1 MQPPVQ
7 IGAIVDDKYRIDAF
21 LGSGG
26 MSVVALAFHLELE
39 QQVAIKFLHAQGLEQ
54 DETAQRFKREARA
67 GARIQSEHVVRVL
80 DVGALPDGCPYI
92 VMEHLKGNDLAHE
105 LALRQ
110 LLPAA
115 EVAGY
120 LLEACEALAAA
131 HGAGVVHRD
140 LKPEN
145 LFLAERSD
153 GTRTVKLLDF
163 GISKS
168 LMGTS
173 LTDLALTRTAMF
185 MGSPLYMS
193 PEQMRSSRNV
203 DARSDIWSVGAIL
216 YEMLSGKQPFY
227 AESIPELCLSVIG
240 DEPKPLR
247 ELVPDLP
254 TGLELIVERCLEK
267 DRERRYATVAEVAL
281 ALAPFAPS
289 EDSSAERTARILALS
304 RVAPEMRA
312 SEMRASEMRA
322 SEMRASETLHEARL
336 SSLKRPGSAPSTF
349 APSSRSGAYG
359 VAASARV
366 AKRHAP
372 ALLAGVAALTFVT
385 WWFWRGAPARP
396 EQALVAAEP
405 QPIAQPLPTI
415 SGEDQ
420 GPLSERQGTVGL
432 PNAEDAQSTPAEA
445 APARTPKGAR
455 TPRAV
460 GASRAS
466 RAASSSD
473 TAVAQAAPAASAK
486 PANAWDPAT
495 FGGRY

>member
-7 IGAIVDDKYRIDAF
+7 LGAIVDDKYRIDAF
-21 LGSGG
+21 LGSGA

-54 DETAQRFKREARA
+54 YQTAQRFKREARA

-92 VMEHLKGNDLAHE
+92 VMEHLKGNDLAQE
-105 LALRQ
+105 LAQRQ
-110 LLPAA
+110 RLPAA
-115 EVAGY
+115 QAVGH

-168 LMGTS
+168 LMGHS
-173 LTDLALTRTAMF
+173 LTDLALTRTATF

-227 AESIPELCLSVIG
+227 AESIPELCLSVIE
-240 DEPKPLR
+240 DQPEPLR

-281 ALAPFAPS
+281 ALAPFAPPV
-289 EDSSAERTARILALS
+289 DSSAERTARILALS
-304 RVAPEMRA
+304 RVA
-312 SEMRASEMRA
+312 
-322 SEMRASETLHEARL
+322 ARN
-336 SSLKRPGSAPSTF
+336 
-349 APSSRSGAYG
+349 
-359 VAASARV
+359 ARV
-366 AKRHAP
+366 R
-372 ALLAGVAALTFVT
+372 
-385 WWFWRGAPARP
+385 
-396 EQALVAAEP
+396 
-405 QPIAQPLPTI
+405 
-415 SGEDQ
+415 
-420 GPLSERQGTVGL
+420 
-432 PNAEDAQSTPAEA
+432 
-445 APARTPKGAR
+445 
-455 TPRAV
+455 
-460 GASRAS
+460 
-466 RAASSSD
+466 
-473 TAVAQAAPAASAK
+473 SA
-486 PANAWDPAT
+486 T
-495 FGGRY
+495 